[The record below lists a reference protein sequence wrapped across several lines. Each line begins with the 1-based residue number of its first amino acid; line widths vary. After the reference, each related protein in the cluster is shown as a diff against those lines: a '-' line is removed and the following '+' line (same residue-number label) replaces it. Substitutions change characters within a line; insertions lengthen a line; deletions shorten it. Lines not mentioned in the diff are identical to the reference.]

1 MRIFQTGKQVQRGG
15 VMTELTLRGWQ
26 RVMRVTVG
34 DILPW
39 LSAQSLR

>member
-15 VMTELTLRGWQ
+15 VMTELTLCGWQ
-26 RVMRVTVG
+26 RVAVG